1 MSVLRPPLLPADYQR
16 LVRVLKAVH
25 DGAASTI
32 NTSIFFSVA
41 GAHLIEQVYGKRCQ
55 PVAGAAFFKLD
66 DDVQSVLSFPDK
78 NSGRQDDSG
87 AGDFHCSMLCEAYI
101 VDLMAP
107 LFPEAMRAAGIPG
120 RCSRKMFQKPRE
132 AMVDSPLLMQE
143 PGDFYMLPNVDRT
156 RTVVR
161 EFFDRPDANDL
172 LEICAHWYRKPPLK
186 IDQELAVAASDG
198 SVTQMKLGNLALTGV
213 W

>member
-25 DGAASTI
+25 DCAASTT

-41 GAHLIEQVYGKRCQ
+41 GAYLIEKVYGKRCQ

-66 DDVQSVLSFPDK
+66 DDARSVLSFPDK

-87 AGDFHCSMLCEAYI
+87 LTDFHCSLLCEGYI
-101 VDLMAP
+101 VDLTAP

-120 RCSRKMFQKPRE
+120 RCSRKMFQKLRE
-132 AMVDSPLLMQE
+132 AMADSPLLMQE

-156 RTVVR
+156 RTVMT

-172 LEICAHWYRKPPLK
+172 LEICAHWYRKPPMK

-198 SVTQMKLGNLALTGV
+198 SVMQMKLGGLTLTGV